1 MKHRTLF
8 LIGSIIL
15 LVYGLMWFVF
25 PTFGLSMHGHEVVA
39 NDLPSGIARYWG
51 SAYLALAVVLWLAK
65 DGDADSIAVRA
76 ILAGGVVMCVLGL
89 IAAIM
94 DIIYAKPNEMIWVAV
109 GLYVLFGVWF
119 IALLFGKKT

>member
-8 LIGSIIL
+8 LIGSIVL

-25 PTFGLSMHGHEVVA
+25 PTFGLSMHGHDVTA

-65 DGDADSIAVRA
+65 EGDADSIGVRA
-76 ILAGGVVMCVLGL
+76 IIAGGVVMCVLGL

-109 GLYVLFGVWF
+109 GLYILFSVWF
-119 IALLFGKKT
+119 IALLFKKHA